1 MPITTSYTLL
11 KMVRRDIAHLLI
23 QWQWDEAASERY
35 EQYISATGRMA
46 YKAIEG
52 LYCVLGPSGM
62 MAYLTYM
69 AERLEQMKRLL
80 KSTGSIY
87 YHCDPTASHYI
98 KIIMDAIFG
107 SKCFRNEII
116 WCYSRPSAPNQ
127 RQLSR
132 VHDTILLF
140 SKGKEWIFNPDPIR
154 QPYAQSSINREG
166 YSANASKVADRCS
179 TA

>member
-1 MPITTSYTLL
+1 
-11 KMVRRDIAHLLI
+11 
-23 QWQWDEAASERY
+23 
-35 EQYISATGRMA
+35 
-46 YKAIEG
+46 
-52 LYCVLGPSGM
+52 

-98 KIIMDAIFG
+98 KIIMNAIFG

-132 VHDTILLF
+132 VHDTILWF
-140 SKGKEWIFNPDPIR
+140 SKSKEWIFNHLTRSDSLMPNLVVCFIKRFAFHEMPKSKLR
-154 QPYAQSSINREG
+154 QRSCTGFSFISAMPLRMRDFSS
-166 YSANASKVADRCS
+166 AADATRM
-179 TA
+179 